1 MYKNTWT
8 FIIENLYNYHQQL
21 VTAEDLIERI

>member
-8 FIIENLYNYHQQL
+8 FIIENLYNYRQQL
-21 VTAEDLIERI
+21 VTAEGLIERI

>member
-8 FIIENLYNYHQQL
+8 FIIENLYNQPQQQ
-21 VTAEDLIERI
+21 DLLNGFIKRI

>member
-8 FIIENLYNYHQQL
+8 FIIENFYNYCQQF
-21 VTAEDLIERI
+21 VTAEGLIERI